1 MRLIEGG
8 NINRSLL
15 TLGNCINAL
24 CDAASKGLKK
34 IYVPYRDSKLT
45 RLLKDSLGGNART
58 VMIANVSPSINTFD
72 DTYNTLKYANRA
84 KNIKTIVS
92 RNVLNARYHIS
103 NYVNI
108 INNLKEEILNL
119 KKQIQL
125 QRLNT
130 LNNLNKNL
138 NTINN
143 DEISCSFNNTNTNQT
158 QGSFHSNFNLN
169 LNNTNITS
177 GFIFDQEKFKDIVK
191 EIKKNCEGQVTMK
204 QKIISGQNEINKL
217 SDIIEMNKNISS
229 INNNLSKR

>member
-1 MRLIEGG
+1 MLF
-8 NINRSLL
+8 RS
-15 TLGNCINAL
+15 
-24 CDAASKGLKK
+24 
-34 IYVPYRDSKLT
+34 
-45 RLLKDSLGGNART
+45 
-58 VMIANVSPSINTFD
+58 
-72 DTYNTLKYANRA
+72 
-84 KNIKTIVS
+84 
-92 RNVLNARYHIS
+92 
-103 NYVNI
+103 
-108 INNLKEEILNL
+108 EILNL

-229 INNNLSKR
+229 INNNLSNLISFTGTKNSKDKDKDKENSNNSNNSNNNNSQEKYNLNEKIEELKKNLCSNQTIYKEFHKKIDKIINSNSAKKNLSQLQKDFLITIIKNSNYKIQIIKKYST